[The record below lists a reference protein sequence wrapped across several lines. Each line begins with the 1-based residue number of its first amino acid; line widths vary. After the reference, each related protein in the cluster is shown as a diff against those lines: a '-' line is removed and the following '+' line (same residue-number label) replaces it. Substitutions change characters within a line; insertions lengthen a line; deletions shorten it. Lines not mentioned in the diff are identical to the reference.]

1 MEEKKFEFDERAPY
15 AYFQNTACPYFP
27 CHAKANREFFN
38 CLFCYCP
45 LYALGEDCGG
55 NFTYYKGVK
64 DCTDCLI
71 PHSRNAYDYITS
83 RFGELVVLAQ
93 EKKPVDSPEK
103 I

>member
-1 MEEKKFEFDERAPY
+1 MAIKPEWEGKGYSF
-15 AYFQNTACPYFP
+15 FQNTNCEYFP
-27 CHAKANREFFN
+27 CHQTNKTEDFN

-93 EKKPVDSPEK
+93 EKEPVDSPEK

>member
-1 MEEKKFEFDERAPY
+1 MDVTGKHY
-15 AYFQNTACPYFP
+15 TWFQNKECEYFP
-27 CHAKANREFFN
+27 CHKGVREEEFN

-64 DCTDCLI
+64 DCTNCLI

-93 EKKPVDSPEK
+93 EKEPVDSPEK